1 MNCSETVVRILTD
14 TLQVPVPPEPDF
26 ALLGALPEFDSMAVV
41 AVLTAI
47 EDTFGFAVEDDAISA
62 DDFASVGSLCS
73 FVEGQ
78 LKTVT

>member
-1 MNCSETVVRILTD
+1 
-14 TLQVPVPPEPDF
+14 
-26 ALLGALPEFDSMAVV
+26 MAVV